1 MSFFKKKEKMVPCL
15 KCGQNNPENSTFC
28 NFCGAS
34 LSDQQDTQA
43 KVQEVKEIT
52 DDLKDKRGFW
62 SKVIPGYRGYKKREL
77 RRESDK
83 LLRDYLV
90 KTLTNTKSTLN
101 GIQEEI
107 ASEVPAALKTSED
120 LLTELDTFLRKI
132 RNADYGYSGIFDSIK
147 IKVDHLDKLLEFDQG
162 IVEVVLEIEDNV
174 KRFNDDPTN
183 DTHSKIKELRNMIR
197 QAIKLYSQREDFM
210 VGFSVE
216 K

>member
-1 MSFFKKKEKMVPCL
+1 
-15 KCGQNNPENSTFC
+15 
-28 NFCGAS
+28 
-34 LSDQQDTQA
+34 
-43 KVQEVKEIT
+43 
-52 DDLKDKRGFW
+52 
-62 SKVIPGYRGYKKREL
+62 
-77 RRESDK
+77 
-83 LLRDYLV
+83 V